1 MKPALVLK
9 AIEVV
14 HGLEDHQDVAEED
27 VVAEDVAAEDVVE
40 KDAAAGGGDAFSNR
54 NSDLRKMMVISRI

>member
-1 MKPALVLK
+1 MKPALVQK
-9 AIEVV
+9 AVEVV

-40 KDAAAGGGDAFSNR
+40 KDAAAGGDAFSNR